1 MIALLILTSP
11 SMDEFY
17 RSEIERYRQWLRYEL
32 MDLENKPFDVK
43 KYEYEIYLDTN
54 GDTIGYAIDRIKF
67 LATSSTDSVWLHFV
81 MSDSY
86 NNLTIDSVVFEY
98 GSLSYPVSYTSIQP
112 KLIVHLGTTVSAGDE
127 FYLTFYY
134 HGQVGQDGF
143 VGEGMEFQENYIH
156 TQGEMYGT
164 RRWLPSYDEPY
175 EKADTVIATIIVD
188 TPWFAVANG
197 KLVNVDTLGDKYAY
211 TWLESYPITPY
222 LIVLAASNRWK
233 VLEQTWNY
241 NDISMPV
248 YEWVDSVHSFY
259 GNLPDVL
266 TIFSNIYGTYPF
278 YREKFSQVDVNS
290 SYFYGGMENQTNTF
304 VTYPASQ
311 FVFVHELG
319 HHWWGNWVT
328 CGSFDDIWLNEGFTT
343 YSDAVYL
350 GATGGYPAYKNA
362 IESHMEVALMNGH
375 VPLHGPDFYDNGWG
389 IVYYKGSSVLHM
401 MRMEFR
407 KIYGGEVAGDTKFFE
422 FLRYYGKRHAYSY
435 ATTEDLKN
443 DIEAF
448 TGVDWDLFFYQWI
461 YTPGFPIF
469 DVYWGQ
475 EGNTLT
481 IRVNQIQPSNWGY
494 FALDYP
500 IEIVFGDNSTRR
512 DTLHLSGVQSEI
524 FTLTVSGTVD
534 TIIMDPNKDY
544 LDRVYRVVSSKEA
557 GNNTRNFFIAFQK
570 GHLHIRTPVPDD
582 YTVEIYNIQG
592 RKVLEDRF
600 SGNEL
605 TKSLN
610 IPNGLYIYRVLSE
623 TNNFEGKIMIQN

>member
-17 RSEIERYRQWLRYEL
+17 RSEIERYRQWPRYEL

-241 NDISMPV
+241 GLIAMPV
-248 YEWVDSVHSFY
+248 YEWVDSLHTFL
-259 GNLPDVL
+259 GTLPDILTVL
-266 TIFSNIYGTYPF
+266 SDAYGLYPF
-278 YREKFSQVDVNS
+278 YREKYSQVEIAQGFFS
-290 SYFYGGMENQTNTF
+290 GAMENQTNTF
-304 VTYPASQ
+304 TIVSDHLDMA
-311 FVFVHELG
+311 VHEMG
-319 HHWWGNWVT
+319 HQWWGDWVT
-328 CGSFDDIWLNEGFTT
+328 CGTYDDVWLNEGFAT
-343 YSDAVYL
+343 YTEALYREF
-350 GATGGYPAYKNA
+350 TEGYASYKDYINGD
-362 IESHMEVALMNGH
+362 MGYALYYGDY
-375 VPLHGPDFYDNGWG
+375 PLYGTDFYDDGWYV
-389 IVYYKGSSVLHM
+389 IYVKGSSVLHM
-401 MRMEFR
+401 MRMTFR
-407 KIYGGEVAGDTKFFE
+407 RLYGDAAVGDSMFLE
-422 FLRYYGKRHAYSY
+422 ALRYYGNQHAYSY
-435 ATTEDLKN
+435 ATTEDFKN
-443 DIEAF
+443 DLEAF
-448 TGVDWDLFFYQWI
+448 TGVDWDWFFQQWI
-461 YTPGFPIF
+461 YTPGYPEFE
-469 DVYWGQ
+469 VYWGQ
-475 EGNTLT
+475 EGNVLT
-481 IRVNQIQPSNWGY
+481 ITVNQVQNYYWGY
-494 FALDYP
+494 YTMDYP
-500 IEIVFGDNSTRR
+500 IRIVFSDYTTL
-512 DTLHLSGVQSEI
+512 DTVLNLQGNYSET
-524 FTLTVSGTVD
+524 FTFSVSGIVD
-534 TIIMDPNKDY
+534 DIIMDPDSDY
-544 LDRVYRVVSSKEA
+544 LDQVLSVT
-557 GNNTRNFFIAFQK
+557 GNSEDLRPFRISLD
-570 GHLHIRTPVPDD
+570 GGVLHLQTPVADR
-582 YTVEIYNIQG
+582 YNVELYDIRG
-592 RKVLEDRF
+592 RKVFGAVFEGAQF
-600 SGNEL
+600 SR
-605 TKSLN
+605 SLKV
-610 IPNGLYIYRVLSE
+610 PSGVYIYRVSSDRG
-623 TNNFEGKIMIQN
+623 TFTGKVIR

>member
-17 RSEIERYRQWLRYEL
+17 RSEIERYRQWPRYEL

-248 YEWVDSVHSFY
+248 YEWVDSLHTFL
-259 GNLPDVL
+259 GTLPDILTVL
-266 TIFSNIYGTYPF
+266 SDAYGLYPF
-278 YREKFSQVDVNS
+278 YREKYSQVEIAQGFFS
-290 SYFYGGMENQTNTF
+290 GAMENQTNTF
-304 VTYPASQ
+304 TIVSDHLDMA
-311 FVFVHELG
+311 VHEMG
-319 HHWWGNWVT
+319 HQWWGDWVT
-328 CGSFDDIWLNEGFTT
+328 CGTYDDVWLNEGFAT
-343 YSDAVYL
+343 YTEALYREF
-350 GATGGYPAYKNA
+350 TEGYASYKDYINGD
-362 IESHMEVALMNGH
+362 MGYALYYGDY
-375 VPLHGPDFYDNGWG
+375 PLYGTDFYDDGWYV
-389 IVYYKGSSVLHM
+389 IYVKGSSVLHM
-401 MRMEFR
+401 MRMTFR
-407 KIYGGEVAGDTKFFE
+407 RLYGDAAVGDSMFLE
-422 FLRYYGKRHAYSY
+422 ALRYYGNQHAYSY
-435 ATTEDLKN
+435 ATTEDFKN
-443 DIEAF
+443 DLEAF
-448 TGVDWDLFFYQWI
+448 TGVDWDWFFQQWI
-461 YTPGFPIF
+461 YTPGYPEFE
-469 DVYWGQ
+469 VYWGQ
-475 EGNTLT
+475 EGNVLT
-481 IRVNQIQPSNWGY
+481 ITVNQVQNYYWGY
-494 FALDYP
+494 YTMDYP
-500 IEIVFGDNSTRR
+500 IRIVFSDYTTL
-512 DTLHLSGVQSEI
+512 DTVLNLQGNYSET
-524 FTLTVSGTVD
+524 FTFSVSGIVD
-534 TIIMDPNKDY
+534 DIIMDPDSDY
-544 LDRVYRVVSSKEA
+544 LDQVLSVT
-557 GNNTRNFFIAFQK
+557 GNSEDLRPFRISLD
-570 GHLHIRTPVPDD
+570 GGVLHLQTPVADR
-582 YTVEIYNIQG
+582 YNVELYDIRG
-592 RKVLEDRF
+592 RKVFGAVFEGSQF
-600 SGNEL
+600 SR
-605 TKSLN
+605 SLKV
-610 IPNGLYIYRVLSE
+610 PSGVYIYRVSSDRG
-623 TNNFEGKIMIQN
+623 TFTGKVIR